1 MLGVGGL
8 LGTLIIVPLE
18 KRFHRGI
25 LIPIL
30 LTLGTLG
37 FCLAIVSDF
46 WLIPGIAFGFVTMCN
61 VAWNTLVIS
70 VRQETVPSDILGRV
84 LDFSRVFT
92 RLAMPLGAMVS
103 RLVSDA
109 YGAADVFIVAAPAK
123 ALEVVIALVCPIR
136 KL

>member
-1 MLGVGGL
+1 MLGSV
-8 LGTLIIVPLE
+8 LG
-18 KRFHRGI
+18 
-25 LIPIL
+25 
-30 LTLGTLG
+30 
-37 FCLAIVSDF
+37 
-46 WLIPGIAFGFVTMCN
+46 
-61 VAWNTLVIS
+61 
-70 VRQETVPSDILGRV
+70 
-84 LDFSRVFT
+84 FSRVFT